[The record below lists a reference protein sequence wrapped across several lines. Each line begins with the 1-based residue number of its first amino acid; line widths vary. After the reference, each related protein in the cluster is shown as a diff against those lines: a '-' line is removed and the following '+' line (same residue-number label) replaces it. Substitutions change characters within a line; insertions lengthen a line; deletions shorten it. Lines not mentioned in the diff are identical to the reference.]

1 MGFFGFGGG
10 SPEKSAAQGRSED
23 AVYRGEISPIDGAD
37 PSQPI
42 EFSLTP
48 EESEEAQRGL
58 LAAKEAAGRI
68 DTERIEV
75 SREHIFGE
83 QTERAPA
90 EPIGTPR
97 SAAFIEEAEHF
108 AAEVPVTTA
117 NPGNQ
122 GNGEE
127 RIRFDLNP
135 EPIEA
140 SAEGSDEEPVAPSVM
155 GGF

>member
-10 SPEKSAAQGRSED
+10 SPEKSAAQGRGED
-23 AVYRGEISPIDGAD
+23 GVYRGEVSPIDGTD

-42 EFSLTP
+42 EFSLTS

-83 QTERAPA
+83 QADRAPA
-90 EPIGTPR
+90 EPISGAQ
-97 SAAFIEEAEHF
+97 SAAFAPAI
-108 AAEVPVTTA
+108 
-117 NPGNQ
+117 PGNQ

-135 EPIEA
+135 EPIN
-140 SAEGSDEEPVAPSVM
+140 AEESDEEPVAPSVM

>member
-10 SPEKSAAQGRSED
+10 SPEKGTAQGRSED
-23 AVYRGEISPIDGAD
+23 AVYRGEVSPIDGTD

-42 EFSLTP
+42 EFALTP

-83 QTERAPA
+83 QAERAST
-90 EPIGTPR
+90 EPISVEQ
-97 SAAFIEEAEHF
+97 SATF
-108 AAEVPVTTA
+108 APAIS
-117 NPGNQ
+117 GNQ

-135 EPIEA
+135 EPIDA
-140 SAEGSDEEPVAPSVM
+140 SVEGSDEEPGAPSVM